1 MEKFKLDNFKT
12 LYHRN
17 MPIVKNLSLHDSEE
31 LTTKLFNNL
40 YIKKEDYFLC
50 EENLGFVKIEH
61 LNAEINEINWN
72 KIFQVIGLPIPHE
85 VYINDHKFEHLDV
98 MLFSNFSKYFTD
110 IWYPSADDI
119 EIFDSSLNY
128 IVAIRHYG
136 ALYYKKA

>member
-40 YIKKEDYFLC
+40 HIKKEDYFLC

-98 MLFSNFSKYFTD
+98 MLF
-110 IWYPSADDI
+110 PSADDI

>member
-1 MEKFKLDNFKT
+1 LAVARSVDRHK
-12 LYHRN
+12 Y
-17 MPIVKNLSLHDSEE
+17 LSYSDITSGLNPVEV
-31 LTTKLFNNL
+31 
-40 YIKKEDYFLC
+40 IKKRS
-50 EENLGFVKIEH
+50 
-61 LNAEINEINWN
+61 EINEINWN